1 MLSGG
6 PLDSFVPGEDSRA
19 AGPPPGGAVSAPGTC
34 WCCRSCKW
42 VVTVSVRV
50 PTSSGSDSA
59 HPDTLAGPLFWLHNG
74 STQGTKLVTEL
85 VSRMLRLAIFCLICK
100 FALLMKRIA
109 GWRPGYEMK
118 PFFPLFFS
126 CSNRPLSGCN
136 ATNDPSDQ
144 NSSHSQRERRQNT
157 NPKESLASNKNVSS
171 AEVRVRADGE
181 NIFQKIVK
189 NPQKFFKL
197 IKLNELSLRIF
208 FGLF

>member
-50 PTSSGSDSA
+50 PTSSGSDSS
-59 HPDTLAGPLFWLHNG
+59 HPDTLAGPLFWAAQWLDTRNKTCHRTCQPDASFSNFLFDM
-74 STQGTKLVTEL
+74 QICVVNEAHC
-85 VSRMLRLAIFCLICK
+85 RLASRLRNEAVFSTI
-100 FALLMKRIA
+100 
-109 GWRPGYEMK
+109 
-118 PFFPLFFS
+118 FS

-157 NPKESLASNKNVSS
+157 NLKESLASNKNVSS

-197 IKLNELSLRIF
+197 IKLIELSLRIF

>member
-1 MLSGG
+1 MTLLCRGRTAEPQGLLLVALSRLRG
-6 PLDSFVPGEDSRA
+6 PAGA
-19 AGPPPGGAVSAPGTC
+19 AGRVSGWSQFLFESPPPQDQTPPTRTHSPAPFFG
-34 WCCRSCKW
+34 
-42 VVTVSVRV
+42 
-50 PTSSGSDSA
+50 
-59 HPDTLAGPLFWLHNG
+59 LHNG

-109 GWRPGYEMK
+109 GWRPGYQMK

-157 NPKESLASNKNVSS
+157 NLKESLASNKNVSS

-197 IKLNELSLRIF
+197 IKLIELSLRIF